1 MLTQESQEIEDST
14 KIIDKNIKEIES
26 QVIKKDWF
34 ENLATAMIIGGFIIV
49 IVGGI
54 YEYQSEKSVHE
65 ALGYFGEYVGGISGS
80 IWTLAGVIL
89 FYTALNRQN
98 REFLLQRDQ
107 LQMQR
112 TELVMQREELK
123 LQRLETELQ
132 RKEFERQ
139 TEQLKTQNATLSIQ
153 KFENTFFQ
161 LLGLH
166 NEIVNSNESRD
177 LGKDWAKKLYLR
189 FIGKYQRLE
198 GEDSEEQER
207 LDESYRL
214 FPKRTEYLDRYC
226 NNIFYLIQFID
237 KSDIEDKQFYTS
249 IIRAQLTI
257 YEQLLLLYFSLSSLA
272 SPNLKVLIEEYG
284 LLKDLPFDEIISQSH
299 KNFFKPSAFGL

>member
-1 MLTQESQEIEDST
+1 MIKENQEIDQT
-14 KIIDKNIKEIES
+14 AKLIDNSINNMES
-26 QVIKKDWF
+26 QVVKKDWL
-34 ENLATAMIIGGFIIV
+34 ETLATSLIILGFIIV
-49 IVGGI
+49 VVGGI
-54 YEYQSEKSVHE
+54 YEYISEKSVHE
-65 ALGYFGEYVGGISGS
+65 ALGFFGEYVGGISGS

-112 TELVMQREELK
+112 SELVMQREELK

-198 GEDSEEQER
+198 EEGSEEQER

-237 KSDIEDKQFYTS
+237 KSEIEDKHFYTS
-249 IIRAQLTI
+249 IVRAQVTI

-272 SPNLKVLIEEYG
+272 SPNLKILIEEYA
-284 LLKDLPFDEIISQSH
+284 LMKDLPFDEIISQSH
-299 KNFFKPSAFGL
+299 KNFFKSSAFGL